1 MRTVIAGGHG
11 QIALLLSRRL
21 TEADEAIEVAGLI
34 RKPEQADDLREVGA
48 EPIHLDLELASV
60 AELAEAVDGADAVVF
75 AAGAGAGSGAGRKET
90 VDFAAALNLRDAAT
104 RSGVGRYVMLS
115 AMGTDDPPGGDDVFS
130 VYLRAKAR
138 ADKAV
143 MASDL
148 AWTIVRP
155 GSLTDDEPTGTVTLD
170 RHVDTGEVTRAD
182 VAHVLDEVLRR
193 PATSGHVFEVVGG
206 DTPVRDAIDTI
217 VSG

>member
-1 MRTVIAGGHG
+1 MRVVIAGGHG
-11 QIALLLSRRL
+11 KIALLLAQRL
-21 TEADEAIEVAGLI
+21 TSGPDIEVAGLI
-34 RKPEQADDLREVGA
+34 RKPDQAADLDEVGS
-48 EPIHLDLELASV
+48 EPIELDLELASV
-60 AELAEAVDGADAVVF
+60 AELTDAVRGADAVVF

-104 RSGVGRYVMLS
+104 AAGVGRYVMVS
-115 AMGTDDPPGGDDVFS
+115 SMGTDDPPSDDDVFS

-155 GSLTDDEPTGTVTLD
+155 GALTDDEPTGHVTLD
-170 RHVDTGEVTRAD
+170 RHVDRGEITRAD
-182 VAHVLDEVLRR
+182 VAHVLAEVLTR

-206 DTPVRDAIDTI
+206 DTDIHAAIDDL
-217 VSG
+217 VAG

>member
-1 MRTVIAGGHG
+1 MRVVISGGHG
-11 QIALLLSRRL
+11 QIALLLAQRL
-21 TEADEAIEVAGLI
+21 TTEDDAEVAGLI
-34 RKPEQADDLREVGA
+34 RKPDQADDLREAGS

-60 AELAEAVDGADAVVF
+60 AELTEAVRGADAVVF

-90 VDFAAALNLRDAAT
+90 VDFAAALNLRDAAAAA
-104 RSGVGRYVMLS
+104 GVGRYVMLS
-115 AMGTDDPPGGDDVFS
+115 SMGTDDPPSDDDDAFS

-155 GSLTDDEPTGTVTLD
+155 GALTDDEPTGRVALA
-170 RHVDTGEVTRAD
+170 RHVDRGEITRAD
-182 VAHVLDEVLRR
+182 VAHVLAEVLNR
-193 PATSGHVFEVVGG
+193 PATSGHVVEVVGG
-206 DTPVRDAIDTI
+206 DTDIHQAIDDL
-217 VSG
+217 VHS